1 MNEIIK
7 NLAILAI
14 NNKLNGV
21 KIPTKYGIVKTNPEF
36 VLPKATFVTLKQNGN
51 LRGCIGS
58 LVAHR
63 ELYDDI
69 IHNAQSAAFSDPRFK
84 PITKEELGQT
94 TLEISLLSEA
104 KLVEYN
110 NIEEL
115 KTKIEIGID
124 GVILKL
130 DGKQSTFLPQVWED
144 LGEFDIFF
152 EHLCKKAGLRGDCLK
167 KHPQI
172 YKYQVEKIK

>member
-1 MNEIIK
+1 MEKIIK

-21 KIPTKYGIVKTNPEF
+21 EIPSKYEIVKTNPEF

-69 IHNAQSAAFSDPRFK
+69 IHNAQNAAFNDPRFK
-84 PITKEELGQT
+84 PLSKEELEKT
-94 TLEISLLSEA
+94 TLEISILSDA
-104 KLVEYN
+104 KLVEYED
-110 NIEEL
+110 IEDL
-115 KTKIEIGID
+115 KRKIKVGID

-130 DGKQSTFLPQVWED
+130 DGKQSTFLPQVWDD
-144 LGEFDIFF
+144 LKEFDIFF
-152 EHLCKKAGLRGDCLK
+152 EHLCKKAGLNGECLS
-167 KHPQI
+167 KHPLI

>member
-1 MNEIIK
+1 MEEIIK

-21 KIPTKYGIVKTNPEF
+21 KIPSKYEIVKTNPEF
-36 VLPKATFVTLKQNGN
+36 VLPKATFITLKQNGN

-69 IHNAQSAAFSDPRFK
+69 IHNAQSAAFGDPRFK
-84 PITKEELGQT
+84 PLTKEELAST
-94 TLEISLLSEA
+94 TLEISLLSDA
-104 KLVEYN
+104 TLVQYKD
-110 NIEEL
+110 IADL
-115 KTKIEIGID
+115 KTKIKVGVD

-144 LGEFDIFF
+144 LKEFDIFF
-152 EHLCKKAGLRGDCLK
+152 EHLCKKAGLSGNCLEK
-167 KHPQI
+167 RPQI
-172 YKYQVEKIK
+172 YKYQVQKIK